1 MVNYNTPLN
10 RPVGHKSYDKADKV
24 RAVLRIHLG
33 YRSLINWARSAGM
46 YYPSIQ
52 PQGPGSSFL
61 QGNSTEGL
69 QVEKR
74 WAGSNKAAPAAN
86 PGVSKKIPGTVGV
99 AYGVG
104 NPTVPTFRGDQA
116 KIEAAFGMYTPQWLY
131 RLAEN
136 LKWSGSMSLS
146 QLENMKEKEFRER
159 GVYDQGK
166 TKQLSGAEWKAA
178 LKADGKNILSDKKY
192 KSGKRKEMTIAEL
205 ESKYGDK
212 GKAMRTVTNEDYYV
226 EEDALPFGMRDMEE
240 EVQETLELSANFFR
254 QQQWENFPKF
264 GSGGKNQHYTRTFSD
279 LVYQHPSSLQMQMDN
294 FKKAVMK
301 RQSDIFDM
309 IDFRRSLGPER
320 PEPATLAPGE
330 EGEAGQILVGGGQT
344 SQEKMAEV
352 MGIGHAPSE
361 KQIIAG
367 GTRRPDPESAPYGS
381 KHIDV
386 HLKKDVQTRNKLTYN
401 RIDLTTDTYQSYK
414 DHHGI
419 GPKSGRTRTA
429 FNKENLSQARKD
441 ILSEHG
447 KMINRYNAVMT
458 KLFQF
463 YGTKNVHEVR
473 RKIARE
479 ETTGA
484 KRANLVVKLLGS
496 SVRGLAGVSYAE
508 MASILDWVLHAM
520 GNFLSTNSSWAS
532 AMGIKLT
539 DGTDTWLGTLIIS
552 YSMTTG
558 GKFSKLSE
566 KDIEI
571 QEYSLEKWLY
581 NLASP
586 DYKSIVSLDQAMA
599 EANEAFAV
607 SGYVQQSIEAGIY
620 RSAYNVGGAATAHL
634 AMPIPGYFSETMDK
648 ITTEIISNI
657 SQGIEDDLQRDMI
670 TEATRFSRQM
680 RTQLSGGSNM
690 RNWMQGISDL
700 FIGGAQ
706 VPRNPFWYLWTAP
719 YLSSEYP
726 QRGFGKQ
733 FQVSR

>member
-1 MVNYNTPLN
+1 MTKYNQPLN

-46 YYPSIQ
+46 GYPSIQ
-52 PQGPGSSFL
+52 PQREDSGFL
-61 QGNSTEGL
+61 EGNSTGGL
-69 QVEKR
+69 EVEKR

-86 PGVSKKIPGTVGV
+86 PGVSKRIPGTVGV
-99 AYGVG
+99 AYGVA
-104 NPTVPTFRGDQA
+104 NPMVPTFRGDQA
-116 KIEAAFGMYTPQWLY
+116 KIEAAFGMHTPQWLY

-146 QLENMKEKEFRER
+146 QLEKMNREEFTER
-159 GVYDQGK
+159 GIYDKGK
-166 TKQLSGAEWKAA
+166 TKDMSVSEWNAA
-178 LKADGKNILSDKKY
+178 MKTEGLTIKELTKKF
-192 KSGKRKEMTIAEL
+192 GPETRKIDNPN
-205 ESKYGDK
+205 YN
-212 GKAMRTVTNEDYYV
+212 VNED
-226 EEDALPFGMRDMEE
+226 ANPFGMRDTMSLERN
-240 EVQETLELSANFFR
+240 LELSANFFR
-254 QQQWENFPKF
+254 RQQWENFPKF

-279 LVYQHPSSLQMQMDN
+279 LVYQHPSSLQEQMNN
-294 FKKAVMK
+294 FKKAVIK
-301 RQSDIFDM
+301 RQSDIFDS
-309 IDFRRSLGPER
+309 IDFRRSLGGR
-320 PEPATLAPGE
+320 PDPATLAPGE

-386 HLKKDVQTRNKLTYN
+386 HLKKDVQTRNNLTFN
-401 RIDLTTDTYQSYK
+401 RVDLTTDTYQSYK

-419 GPKSGRTRTA
+419 GPKTTRTRTA
-429 FNKENLSQARKD
+429 FNTKNLAQARTAV
-441 ILSEHG
+441 LEEHG
-447 KMINRYNAVMT
+447 KMINRYNAVMS

-463 YGTKNVHEVR
+463 YGTKDVHEVR
-473 RKIARE
+473 KKIARE

-496 SVRGLAGVSYAE
+496 SVRGLAGVSFAE
-508 MASILDWVLHAM
+508 MSSILDWVLHAM

-532 AMGIKLT
+532 AMGVKLT

-552 YSMTTG
+552 YSMTAG

-586 DYKSIVSLDQAMA
+586 DYKSNVTLEQVMA
-599 EANEAFAV
+599 ESNEAFAV

-657 SQGIEDDLQRDMI
+657 SQGIENDLQRDMVS
-670 TEATRFSRQM
+670 EATRFSRQM
-680 RTQLSGGSNM
+680 RTQLGGGDI